1 MEKMTIDLIGL
12 FTLLLALFSYYIL
25 TLEKWDLINRT
36 WEKFKT
42 LFTICILWYKE
53 DRIRASEISK
63 KYQLPSG
70 TWIKDESKIKVV
82 KKIRKRRH

>member
-1 MEKMTIDLIGL
+1 MEKMAIDLIGL

-25 TLEKWDLINRT
+25 TIEKWDLINRT

-42 LFTICILWYKE
+42 LFIIYILWSKE

-70 TWIKDESKIKVV
+70 IWIKDENKIKVV
-82 KKIRKRRH
+82 KTNRRRRH